1 MDHSLIFIKVNLLL
15 ILMFFASYILR
26 KISIPPIVTFLI
38 IGFTAQFW
46 IEREGTEILEIFK
59 EAGIILLFFFIGLEY
74 SLERLRNVIRIWKPA
89 LIDLL
94 INFFPVFFL
103 AKAFGFS
110 TVTSVLIAGAFYP
123 SSTSIVA
130 KLLMDFRRLALP
142 EAELLIG
149 ILIFEDLF
157 SILLISG
164 IVPLRQLGAVDPSAL
179 LISVVKLLIVLVL
192 FLLIHRYAVPRMRGF
207 LERASEDE
215 NFIFFLVGFILLIGF
230 VFRIGDL
237 SEVLGAFLAGVLVP
251 EGRVM
256 QNVER
261 HLSAFKELSIGVFFF
276 FFAFES
282 ELSLPGSLLP
292 LVVLAVSGIVLK
304 VVSTYLAAVIY
315 GMKKKSV
322 VRTSLSFIPRG
333 EFSVIISSFD
343 PVVRTITIPFIF
355 FSAILGSF
363 SFAFAPR
370 VADALVGKKRE
381 PRKGT

>member
-89 LIDLL
+89 LVDLL
-94 INFFPVFFL
+94 LNFFPIFFL

-110 TVTSVLIAGAFYP
+110 TVTSLLIAGAFYP

-164 IVPLRQLGAVDPSAL
+164 MVPLKQIGSVDPSAL
-179 LISVVKLLIVLVL
+179 LISIAKLFLVLVI
-192 FLLIHRYAVPRMRGF
+192 FLLLHRFVVPEVRGF

-230 VFRIGDL
+230 TFRIGGL

-256 QNVER
+256 HNVER
-261 HLSAFKELSIGVFFF
+261 HLSAFKELSIGIFFF

-282 ELSLPGSLLP
+282 ELSLPGSILP
-292 LVVLAVSGIVLK
+292 LVVLAVAGIILK
-304 VVSTYLAAVIY
+304 VVSTYIAARIY

-343 PVVRTITIPFIF
+343 PVVRAITIPFIF

-370 VADALVGKKRE
+370 VADALVGKKKVHHKE
-381 PRKGT
+381 S

>member
-15 ILMFFASYILR
+15 ILMFFASYFLR
-26 KISIPPIVTFLI
+26 KVNIPPIVTFLF
-38 IGFTAQFW
+38 IGFSAQIW
-46 IEREGTEILEIFK
+46 IEKEGTEILEIFR

-74 SLERLRNVIRIWKPA
+74 SLERLKNVIRIWKPA
-89 LIDLL
+89 LVDLI
-94 INFFPVFFL
+94 INFIPVFFL

-110 TVTSVLIAGAFYP
+110 TVTSLLIAGAFYP

-157 SILLISG
+157 SILLISAM
-164 IVPLRQLGAVDPSAL
+164 VPLKQIGTVDPS
-179 LISVVKLLIVLVL
+179 VVFLSTLKLLAVLIL
-192 FLLIHRYAVPRMRGF
+192 FLFLHRYVNPRIRGF

-215 NFIFFLVGFILLIGF
+215 NFIFFLLGFILLIGF
-230 VFRIGDL
+230 TFRATGL

-251 EGRVM
+251 EGRSM
-256 QNVER
+256 QNIER

-282 ELSLPGSLLP
+282 DLSLPENILP
-292 LVVLAVSGIVLK
+292 LIVLAGAGILLK
-304 VVSTYLAAVIY
+304 VLSTYIASILY
-315 GMKKKSV
+315 GMKKRSV
-322 VRTSLSFIPRG
+322 IRTSLSFIPRG
-333 EFSVIISSFD
+333 EFSVIIASFD
-343 PVVRTITIPFIF
+343 PVVKMVTIPFIF
-355 FSAILGSF
+355 FSAVLGSF

-370 VADALVGKKRE
+370 VADFLVGK
-381 PRKGT
+381 RKASRKET